1 VLGALFV
8 ARFLWP
14 EFSHASPS
22 RLQTES
28 ADRYFELSPAPLCAE
43 GVCHGGR
50 VRGWYGDGRARRLPR
65 AKIKIKPF
73 RHVERDRPGGGAAA
87 AGRASRLRRPRHA
100 SRASRRRGYPSR
112 AARYASRVTQRPSYH
127 VVRGDGLYS
136 SQRRINYKRRTTGF
150 RRIPG
155 ATRAPHSLG
164 CLLVPNAL
172 VSLSESFTDTPM
184 RIRVLA
190 FRERDVETAAFC
202 ATFWPCSRLMP
213 FASTAYAVDVASA
226 RRLF

>member
-1 VLGALFV
+1 MLGALFV
-8 ARFLWP
+8 ARYLWP

-112 AARYASRVTQRPSYH
+112 APPDTHRGSHCATVVSCSSRRRP
-127 VVRGDGLYS
+127 VYS
-136 SQRRINYKRRTTGF
+136 SQRRINYNINDVRRVSDVYCGDA
-150 RRIPG
+150 RS
-155 ATRAPHSLG
+155 RARH
-164 CLLVPNAL
+164 AL
-172 VSLSESFTDTPM
+172 ARSEPRLSLSLNLSRTLQCGFAFSRSGSGTSRQRPSALPSGL
-184 RIRVLA
+184 VLA
-190 FRERDVETAAFC
+190 
-202 ATFWPCSRLMP
+202 
-213 FASTAYAVDVASA
+213 
-226 RRLF
+226 

>member
-8 ARFLWP
+8 ARYLWP

-100 SRASRRRGYPSR
+100 SRASRRRGLPVPRRPIRIAGHTATVVSCSSR
-112 AARYASRVTQRPSYH
+112 RRP
-127 VVRGDGLYS
+127 VYS
-136 SQRRINYKRRTTGF
+136 SQRRINYNINDVRRVSDVYCGDA
-150 RRIPG
+150 RS
-155 ATRAPHSLG
+155 RARH
-164 CLLVPNAL
+164 AL
-172 VSLSESFTDTPM
+172 ARSEPRLSLSLNLSRTLQCGFAFSRSGSGTSRQRPSALPSGL
-184 RIRVLA
+184 VLA
-190 FRERDVETAAFC
+190 
-202 ATFWPCSRLMP
+202 
-213 FASTAYAVDVASA
+213 
-226 RRLF
+226 